1 MTITYILLGRIPRN
15 LWAPG
20 DACISP
26 LEHTSM
32 TSCPKWEELARD
44 GCSGVFCVFI
54 LLLLEALTYALSK
67 FGKSELNSE

>member
-20 DACISP
+20 DACISL

-32 TSCPKWEELARD
+32 TSCPKWEELVID
-44 GCSGVFCVFI
+44 GCSGVFCVLVSVVRSAHLRFI
-54 LLLLEALTYALSK
+54 
-67 FGKSELNSE
+67 